1 MVKRILTALFLA
13 PPFLY
18 VLWYGEIYIACL
30 CSLIAGVGAY
40 ELVAMANKEKSY
52 CRQWLAIPWAALIP
66 LCAFKWGF
74 ANIGYTL
81 IIPFFLLIVPA
92 IIRGDFKKEADS
104 VAYTLLAVI
113 YCGFM
118 VSFMVLLRTEVPLG
132 QYLILML
139 ILMIWMQD
147 TGAYFFGTA
156 FGKHKLTKLSP
167 KKSWEGSV
175 AGLTA
180 SVVTGWAFI
189 SYTPLSFSIDKGFII
204 VGLILVALAGQLGD
218 LFESLLK
225 RDCGVKDS
233 GSLIPGHGGV
243 LDRFD
248 SLIMAAPVLYFF
260 CQVIALPKG

>member
-1 MVKRILTALFLA
+1 
-13 PPFLY
+13 
-18 VLWYGEIYIACL
+18 
-30 CSLIAGVGAY
+30 
-40 ELVAMANKEKSY
+40 
-52 CRQWLAIPWAALIP
+52 
-66 LCAFKWGF
+66 
-74 ANIGYTL
+74 
-81 IIPFFLLIVPA
+81 
-92 IIRGDFKKEADS
+92 
-104 VAYTLLAVI
+104 
-113 YCGFM
+113 M